1 MAGYEYGNARLRA
14 MRSRLLSPA
23 ELGELAD
30 AGSLA
35 ELIGLLARTSYRKA
49 VEISL
54 VQSSDLESIDEALR
68 RDFAQTVSSIRSFY
82 SDDERELVDLFLRAY
97 DIHNLKT
104 VLRGLSHQSP
114 RSEIE
119 RALLPVGELS
129 AVILNEL
136 LRASSPRMAIDLLAT
151 VRNPFAQPLLELRA
165 ERPGADL
172 FEMELALDRWRFRG
186 AVKRLKARQDGV
198 SLAQAALNLEAD
210 IANLLVV
217 LRFIHSAEEQQ
228 HLKRRMGSG
237 RIESGRMDPAGP
249 ERMFNG
255 AGLLAVEQLTR
266 LYGATSVKAAIS
278 LLPDVSFAPALR
290 EGLKEYDRSG
300 RLSEIERALRRHQ
313 LHWLAWQIAKDP
325 LGIGVFLGYLALKNN
340 EVANLR
346 RIARG
351 VQLGRSPEVVRGELE
366 FA

>member
-14 MRSRLLSPA
+14 MRSRLLSQA
-23 ELGELAD
+23 ELNGLAE
-30 AGSLA
+30 ATSLA

-49 VEISL
+49 IEISL

-68 RDFAQTVSSIRSFY
+68 RDFTQTVSSIRSFY

-104 VLRGLSHQSP
+104 VLRGLSHQSH

-119 RALLPVGELS
+119 RSLLPVGELS

-136 LRASSPRMAIDLLAT
+136 LRATSPRMAIDLLAT
-151 VRNPFAQPLLELRA
+151 IRHPFAQPLLVLRA
-165 ERPGADL
+165 EQPGADL
-172 FEMELALDRWRFRG
+172 FEMELALDRWRYRET
-186 AVKRLKARQDGV
+186 VQRLKARQDGV
-198 SLAQAALNLEAD
+198 SLARAAINLEAD

-217 LRFIHSAEEQQ
+217 LRFLHSAEEQQ
-228 HLKRRMGSG
+228 FLKQRA
-237 RIESGRMDPAGP
+237 ESGRMNPAGP
-249 ERMFNG
+249 ERLFNG
-255 AGLLAVEQLTR
+255 AGSLAVEQLAR
-266 LYGATSVKAAIS
+266 LYGASSVKAALA

-290 EGLKEYDRSG
+290 EGLKEYERLG
-300 RLSEIERALRRHQ
+300 RLSEIERALRRYQ
-313 LHWLAWQIAKDP
+313 LRWLVWQIAKDP

-346 RIARG
+346 RIARS
-351 VQLGRSPEVVRGELE
+351 VQLRRSPEDTRGELE

>member
-23 ELGELAD
+23 DLGELAD

-35 ELIGLLARTSYRKA
+35 ELINLLARTSYRKA
-49 VEISL
+49 IEISL
-54 VQSSDLESIDEALR
+54 VQSSDLESIDQALR
-68 RDFAQTVSSIRSFY
+68 RDFAQTVSGIRSFY
-82 SDDERELVDLFLRAY
+82 SGAELELVDLFLRAY
-97 DIHNLKT
+97 DVHNLKT

-129 AVILNEL
+129 MVILNEL
-136 LRASSPRMAIDLLAT
+136 LRATSPRMAIDLLAT
-151 VRNPFAQPLLELRA
+151 LRHPFAQPLLELRA

-172 FEMELALDRWRFRG
+172 FEMELALDRWRFRE
-186 AVKRLKARQDGV
+186 ALKRLRARQDGV
-198 SLAQAALNLEAD
+198 ALAQAALNLEAD

-217 LRFIHSAEEQQ
+217 LRFLHSAEEQQ
-228 HLKRRMGSG
+228 YLKRRM
-237 RIESGRMDPAGP
+237 DVAGP
-249 ERMFNG
+249 DRLFNG
-255 AGLLAVEQLTR
+255 AGSLAAEQLNR
-266 LYGATSVKAAIS
+266 LYGATSVKAALG
-278 LLPDVSFAPALR
+278 LLQEVPFAPALR
-290 EGLKEYDRSG
+290 EGLKEYERSG
-300 RLSEIERALRRHQ
+300 RLSEIERVLRRYQ
-313 LHWLAWQIAKDP
+313 LHWLSWQIAKDP
-325 LGIGVFLGYLALKNN
+325 LGIGVFLGYMALKNN

-351 VQLGRSPEVVRGELE
+351 AQLGRSPETVRGELE